1 MVVGRLAAAERR
13 LGMKEALGSRR
24 ARAVEFPVRA
34 SVWAACSSSRM

>member
-24 ARAVEFPVRA
+24 ARAVAAHRA
-34 SVWAACSSSRM
+34 APG